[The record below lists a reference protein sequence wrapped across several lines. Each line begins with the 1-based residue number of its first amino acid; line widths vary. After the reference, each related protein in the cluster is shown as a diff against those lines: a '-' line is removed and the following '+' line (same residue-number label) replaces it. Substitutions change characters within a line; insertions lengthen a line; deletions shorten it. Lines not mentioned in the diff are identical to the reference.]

1 MIDFERYM
9 IAFEAINQKISLLSN
24 LKSSGI
30 KSPENLLNY
39 MDKSFRYKD
48 FTVLQSPETTLKL
61 KTGSCHD
68 QTCFVYEYLKSQ
80 LSMQLVDPIFFM
92 ELDSNPF
99 SQGGETHSFCLYQ
112 TSKNSK
118 FYWFENSAPQW
129 KGITSFKNKLE
140 VKKFILDEHSRGKWG
155 NINKFPNVE
164 FGELC
169 GAPGDTLQ
177 EVIDC
182 SLENSVL

>member
-1 MIDFERYM
+1 MNLEKY
-9 IAFEAINQKISLLSN
+9 KIVEESVGQNFPQLSDLYN
-24 LKSSGI
+24 SGVD
-30 KSPENLLNY
+30 SPEALLKY
-39 MDKSFRYKD
+39 MNKSFHYKD
-48 FTVLQSPETTLKL
+48 FTLLQSPETTLKL

-118 FYWFENSAPQW
+118 FYLFENSAPQW
-129 KGITSFKNKLE
+129 KGIKSFKNRLE
-140 VKKFILDEHSRGKWG
+140 VKKFILDEHSRGNWG

-164 FGELC
+164 FGVLC

-177 EVIDC
+177 EVVDC
-182 SLENSVL
+182 SLEGEL